1 MTQSDEFIIIPSG
14 LFIDKPLEREYLK
27 LGDSFLDTR
36 TSVIYIVEEIIS
48 TNSAVIFNTTAHT
61 SHTISRLVVDW
72 MQILK
77 DEL

>member
-14 LFIDKPLEREYLK
+14 LFIDKPLEREFLK

-36 TSVIYIVEEIIS
+36 TSVIFIVEEIVS
-48 TNSAVIFNTTAHT
+48 SDAVVVFNTTAHT
-61 SHTISRLVVDW
+61 SHTINRLVVDW